1 MEKIV
6 CFECGCDGEIHNHH
20 VVPKIL
26 GGAKTVP
33 LCTTCH
39 GKIHGVDFLNH
50 KELTRQGLVNAKK
63 RGVKLGSPQ
72 NLTKDAK
79 MKGVEKITENRLLN
93 NEWNKAKE
101 FISKL
106 DTKHLTN
113 IALLLNENG
122 YRTRRGCLFHAS
134 TVKRLIEQ
142 LHP

>member
-6 CFECGCDGEIHNHH
+6 CFECGCDGEIHYHH

-26 GGAKTVP
+26 GGTKTVP
-33 LCTTCH
+33 LCPICH
-39 GKIHGVDFLNH
+39 GKIHGVNFLNH

-79 MKGVEKITENRLLN
+79 MKGIKKITENRLSSD
-93 NEWNKAKE
+93 EWNKAKE

-122 YRTRRGCLFHAS
+122 YRTRRGCLYSAG
-134 TVKRLIEQ
+134 TVKRLIEN
-142 LHP
+142 

>member
-6 CFECGCDGEIHNHH
+6 CFECGCDGEIHYHH

-26 GGAKTVP
+26 GGTKTVP
-33 LCTTCH
+33 LCPICH
-39 GKIHGVDFLNH
+39 GKIHGVNFLNH

-79 MKGVEKITENRLLN
+79 MKGIKKITENRISN
-93 NEWNKAKE
+93 DEWNRAKE
-101 FISKL
+101 FISEL

-122 YRTRRGCLFHAS
+122 YRTRRGCLFSAG
-134 TVKRLIEQ
+134 TVKRLIEN
-142 LHP
+142 

>member
-1 MEKIV
+1 MNEIV
-6 CFECGCDGEIHNHH
+6 CFECGSSDEIHNHH

-26 GGAKTVP
+26 GGTKTVP
-33 LCTTCH
+33 LCPTCH
-39 GKIHGVDFLNH
+39 GKVHGVDFLNH
-50 KELTRQGLVNAKK
+50 KELTKQGLANAKK

-72 NLTKDAK
+72 NLMKQAK
-79 MKGVEKITENRLLN
+79 MKGVKKIIENRLSN
-93 NEWNKAKE
+93 NEWNEAKE

-122 YRTRRGCLFHAS
+122 FRTRKGCLFRPA

-142 LHP
+142 LHQ